1 MRKSTKKKMMGIFIS
16 FAFLASIITGAISF
30 VLPSDNQ
37 QEVWAARLEIV
48 VFNELQEIPAEVGV
62 LNETRDKLFT
72 LNYDNIIYKVSD
84 EEAVLGEFFEIW
96 GETFNSTCILDYC
109 NSENHT
115 MKMYVCSN
123 CLETYTSFTE
133 NKDYEFYRINNMDIV
148 RIDYR

>member
-48 VFNELQEIPAEVGV
+48 VFNELQEIPAEIGV
-62 LNETRDKLFT
+62 ANETREKLFT
-72 LNYDNIIYKVSD
+72 LNNDNIIYKVVD
-84 EEAVLGEFFEIW
+84 EDVSLKEFFEIW
-96 GETFNSTCILDYC
+96 GETFNSTCIMDHC
-109 NSENHT
+109 NTENNT
-115 MKMYVCSN
+115 LKMYVCSN
-123 CLETYTSFTE
+123 CLEVYTDFVE
-133 NKDYEFYRINNMDIV
+133 NKDYQFYRIKDRDIV